1 LLHKKFFT
9 KYSSQSYILC
19 YMDGLHDFFF
29 ENILKWKNIS
39 ISSHHNNNFAIV
51 FESKLL
57 QLLLKHTQIMNLH
70 EHGKKKIKKLKK
82 NWLWKVEGKSCRVLP
97 SHWFFTSAST
107 TTNASFVTNE
117 SNMVSKYWLL
127 HMLRTQLK
135 GQMLNAT
142 IHIRY
147 PLYIDV
153 IMFKL
158 W

>member
-1 LLHKKFFT
+1 MD
-9 KYSSQSYILC
+9 YI
-19 YMDGLHDFFF
+19 FFF
-29 ENILKWKNIS
+29 WKHFKVKNIS
-39 ISSHHNNNFAIV
+39 ISSHYNNSFAIV

-70 EHGKKKIKKLKK
+70 EHGKKK
-82 NWLWKVEGKSCRVLP
+82 WLWKVEGKSCRVLP
-97 SHWFFTSAST
+97 LHWFFTSAST

-117 SNMVSKYWLL
+117 SKVSKYWLL

-158 W
+158 